1 MNGDVERVDPEI
13 AQGHEAR
20 NFLHTALLLAGMGL
34 LLLLLGRMLLG
45 PGAAW
50 LVGGIG
56 VLALLFGPRVS
67 PAVVMRLYRARPLQ
81 AWELPE
87 VQELAAELAQR
98 AGLPRTPRL
107 YYVPTNLLNA
117 FSVGDRGHAAI
128 GLTDGLLR
136 RLAPRELVAVLAHET
151 AHVAHDDVRV
161 MSLAD
166 LISRI
171 TSSLSTV
178 GQLMLMLNLFLA
190 MGSLAVPWATILL
203 LVFGPVLM
211 GLLQLALSRTR
222 EFSAD
227 LGAVRLTGDPLGLAA
242 ALRKLER
249 SERGLLESILM
260 PGRRNPE
267 PSLLR
272 THPATDARIERLLEL
287 AGREPSRPPLR
298 PDGAG
303 YQMPSH
309 FAPLRARPRYGLF
322 GLWY

>member
-1 MNGDVERVDPEI
+1 
-13 AQGHEAR
+13 
-20 NFLHTALLLAGMGL
+20 MGL
-34 LLLLLGRMLLG
+34 LLLLLGRLLLG

-50 LVGGIG
+50 MVGAMG
-56 VLALLFGPRVS
+56 VVALLFGPRVS
-67 PAVVMRLYRARPLQ
+67 PAVVMRLYRARPLTP
-81 AWELPE
+81 WELPE
-87 VQELAAELAQR
+87 VQEVVAELAAR
-98 AGLPRTPRL
+98 AGLQSVPRL
-107 YYVPTNLLNA
+107 YYVPTHVLNA

-128 GLTDGLLR
+128 GLTDGVLR

-171 TSSLSTV
+171 TSTLSTL
-178 GQLMLMLNLFLA
+178 GQAMLLLSLFLA
-190 MGSLAVPWATILL
+190 MGSVAVPWTTLLL
-203 LVFGPVLM
+203 LVFGPMLM

-227 LGAVRLTGDPLGLAA
+227 LGAVRITGDPVGLAS

-272 THPATDARIERLLEL
+272 THPATEARVERLLEL
-287 AGREPSRPPLR
+287 AGREPERAQLRSRER
-298 PDGAG
+298 G
-303 YQMPSH
+303 YSMPSH
-309 FAPLRARPRYGLF
+309 FMPLRERPRYGLF

>member
-1 MNGDVERVDPEI
+1 MAHVDEEV
-13 AQGHEAR
+13 AQGHEVR
-20 NFLHTALLLAGMGL
+20 NVLHTALLLGAMGL
-34 LLLLLGRMLLG
+34 LLLLLGWLLLG

-50 LVGGIG
+50 VVGGMG
-56 VLALLFGPRVS
+56 VVALMFGPRLS
-67 PAVVMRLYRARPLQ
+67 PAVVLRLYRARALAP
-81 AWELPE
+81 WELPE
-87 VQELAAELAQR
+87 VQEVAAELASR
-98 AGLPRTPRL
+98 AGLRRVPRL
-107 YYVPTNLLNA
+107 FYVPTHVLNA
-117 FSVGDRGHAAI
+117 FSVGDRDHAAI

-136 RLAPRELVAVLAHET
+136 RLAPRELVGVLAHET

-166 LISRI
+166 MISRI

-178 GQLMLMLNLFLA
+178 GQVMLFLSLFLA
-190 MGSLAVPWATILL
+190 AGRFAVPWATVLL
-203 LVFGPVLM
+203 LIFGPMLM

-227 LGAVRLTGDPLGLAA
+227 LGAVRLTGDPVGLAA

-272 THPATDARIERLLEL
+272 THPATEARVARLLEL
-287 AGREPSRPPLR
+287 AGRSYDVPPLR
-298 PDGAG
+298 PSETG
-303 YQMPSH
+303 YAIPNH
-309 FAPLRARPRYGLF
+309 FAPHRARPGYGLF
-322 GLWY
+322 GIWY